1 MVEHFLGKEE
11 VARSIRAVGTKTGIQ
26 MTGNDLLM
34 RYWNGSVPIDIGKI
48 SEYCGCRLLMTDD
61 FANGCLK
68 GNIIYFPNSC
78 SMQKRRFIVAHLLGH
93 FVNGHGDQVEDV
105 KNFSDQATGIE
116 KIANVFAS
124 DILVPRGVLKFLV
137 ANGKTNITELAKFFA
152 ASEVLV
158 ASQIERIFK

>member
-1 MVEHFLGKEE
+1 
-11 VARSIRAVGTKTGIQ
+11 

-34 RYWNGSVPIDIGKI
+34 RYWNGSVPIDIEKI
-48 SEYCGCRLLMTDD
+48 AESCGCGLFMTDD

-68 GNIIYFPNSC
+68 GNIIYFPTSC

-93 FVNGHGDQVEDV
+93 FVNGHGVQVEDV

-116 KIANVFAS
+116 KIANNFAS
-124 DILVPRGVLKFLV
+124 DILVPVRVLKYLV
-137 ANGKTNITELAKFFA
+137 GDGCTNISELSALFA

-158 ASQIERIFK
+158 AHQLSKIFE

>member
-1 MVEHFLGKEE
+1 
-11 VARSIRAVGTKTGIQ
+11 

-34 RYWNGSVPIDIGKI
+34 LYWDGSVPIDIEKI
-48 SEYCGCRLLMTDD
+48 AESCGCRLFMTDD

-68 GNIIYFPNSC
+68 GNIISFPKSC
-78 SMQKRRFIVAHLLGH
+78 SIQKRRFIAAHLFGH
-93 FVNGHGDQVEDV
+93 FVNGHGDQIEDV

-124 DILVPRGVLKFLV
+124 DILVPRRVLKFLV
-137 ANGKTNITELAKFFA
+137 ANGKTNITELAKIFA

-158 ASQIERIFK
+158 ASQIERILK